1 MRAVLVDWLVDL
13 QQQFKLLQETLF
25 LAVSIIDRYLTHA
38 GQHIHH
44 TQLQLVGVA
53 AMFIAAKLEEIYSP
67 EIADFVYIT
76 DDAYTKKEIRHME
89 RTIINTLQFDLY
101 PPISLS
107 FLRRFSKAGYADY
120 TQHNIAKYILE
131 QSLLD
136 YTLVSSS
143 ASMKAAAAL
152 YLSLLITKNSDHV
165 SAWNKNLQYYSS
177 YSSHDLLPTV
187 SMLAKMMDKAVANTK
202 LQAVRNKYSSSKFLH
217 VAQLPQLQG
226 YFQHDLC
233 KMILVSYKSS

>member
-1 MRAVLVDWLVDL
+1 M
-13 QQQFKLLQETLF
+13 
-25 LAVSIIDRYLTHA
+25 SRYLTLA

-53 AMFIAAKLEEIYSP
+53 AMFVAAKIEELYSP

-76 DDAYTKKEIRHME
+76 DDAYNKKEIRHME

-101 PPISLS
+101 PPISIN
-107 FLRRFSKAGYADY
+107 FLRRFSKAGGADH

-131 QSLLD
+131 QALLD
-136 YTLVSSS
+136 YTLVSSP
-143 ASMKAAAAL
+143 ASRTAAAAL

-165 SAWNKNLQYYSS
+165 SVWNKNLQYYSS
-177 YSSHDLLPTV
+177 YSCQDLLPTV
-187 SMLAKMMDKAVANTK
+187 SMLAKMMNKALANTK
-202 LQAVRNKYSSSKFLH
+202 LQAVRNKYSSSKFMH

-226 YFQHDLC
+226 CIQHDPC
-233 KMILVSYKSS
+233 KMVC